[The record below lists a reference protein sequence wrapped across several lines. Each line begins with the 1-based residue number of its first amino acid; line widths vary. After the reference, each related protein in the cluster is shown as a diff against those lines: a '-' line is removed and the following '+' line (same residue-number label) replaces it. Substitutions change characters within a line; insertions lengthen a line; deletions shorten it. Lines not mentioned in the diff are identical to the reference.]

1 MCIKTQIE
9 KMISYWVLMLVVCAF
24 AKSNLVSLEAATT
37 PNYGKN
43 VQLALEI
50 CQEKKQ
56 ISFAGEFY
64 SPH

>member
-1 MCIKTQIE
+1 
-9 KMISYWVLMLVVCAF
+9 MLVVCAF

-43 VQLALEI
+43 AQLALEI

-64 SPH
+64 SSH